1 MRGPGARSGRRAV
14 ILTGWSG
21 YGDHATG
28 QHGDVFITDA
38 APHDWL
44 FPRVSAVIHHG
55 GAGTTAAA
63 LRAGVPSVILP
74 FFFDQGFWGQQ
85 LAARGLGPPPIP
97 FYRLSTPSIARA
109 LDIAENTRDIR
120 CRLQRL
126 GGMLRQEDG
135 VSRAVSI
142 IGEALEKSRR

>member
-1 MRGPGARSGRRAV
+1 EGLEEFLAAGPAVCVGFGSMRSPRIARILDTALDTLAHTGRRAV

-21 YGDHATG
+21 YAGSRVGQDGDG
-28 QHGDVFITDA
+28 FVIGD

-74 FFFDQGFWGQQ
+74 FFFDQGFWGRR
-85 LAARGLGPPPIP
+85 LAACGLGPPPIS
-97 FYRLSTPSIARA
+97 FYRLSTATLAQA
-109 LDIAENTRDIR
+109 LDAAE
-120 CRLQRL
+120 
-126 GGMLRQEDG
+126 
-135 VSRAVSI
+135 
-142 IGEALEKSRR
+142 